1 MEFRFKQFVVKQ
13 SLNVFKIGTDS
24 VLLGAWVDVVDAK
37 NIFEIGTGTGV
48 IALMMA
54 QKSNASITA
63 IDIQEDSVALANDNF
78 SLSPWKNQL
87 QALHS
92 DFLNFSENKKFDL
105 IVSNPPYFENALK
118 SDNTSKMMA
127 RHLDFLPL
135 DKMATQIANLLTEK
149 GLFSVILPPD
159 SFQKLENELK
169 KHQLFLN
176 RLCEVSSFE
185 NSQIIRCLGT
195 FSRENGLKEISRMF
209 LYKNK
214 ERERSDDYQRIT
226 KDFYL

>member
-13 SLNVFKIGTDS
+13 SLDVFKIGTDS
-24 VLLGAWVDVVDAK
+24 VLLGAWTDAFDAR

-48 IALMMA
+48 IALMIA
-54 QKSNASITA
+54 QKSSANITA
-63 IDIQEDSVALANDNF
+63 VDIQADSVALASENF
-78 SLSPWKNQL
+78 TLSPWKNQL
-87 QALHS
+87 QAIQA
-92 DFLNFSENKKFDL
+92 DFLNFTDDIKFDL
-105 IVSNPPYFENALK
+105 IISNPPYFENALK
-118 SDNTSKMMA
+118 SNDTSKMMA
-127 RHLDFLPL
+127 RHLDYLPL
-135 DKMATQIANLLTEK
+135 DKMATQIAHLLTEK
-149 GLFSVILPPD
+149 GQFSVILPPS
-159 SFQKLENELK
+159 SFQKLEKELK
-169 KHQLFLN
+169 KHHFSLN